1 MIRVLIV
8 EDEPLIAEAHQAY
21 LARVG
26 GYEVVA
32 VVSTARDAVRQAS
45 AAAAEEKQ
53 SDMVLL
59 DVELPDNRGI
69 TIASPGPITLVD
81 GLMKMS
87 GSGGRGLPCSA
98 ACAR

>member
-32 VVSTARDAVRQAS
+32 VVSTAREKRKFPDDRCQSIPANHETRS
-45 AAAAEEKQ
+45 EAAAAFATWLQ
-53 SDMVLL
+53 DHS
-59 DVELPDNRGI
+59 
-69 TIASPGPITLVD
+69 
-81 GLMKMS
+81 
-87 GSGGRGLPCSA
+87 
-98 ACAR
+98 